1 MVTVRTARRLA
12 GLGGTRNACRG
23 FPRAPRDIRQGPLA
37 AIAPVAGART
47 RREMGI
53 SMQAARFFRRGL
65 LAVWLLAAAGA
76 AGAQDVVLRAS
87 VDRSTIRE
95 NESFTY
101 VLAVQGQV
109 RDEPDVS
116 MFAADFE
123 ILQRSRNTSIQMQG
137 GRTSQITEW
146 RYQMMPRRAGSFTL
160 APLEVAGA
168 LSNPVE
174 LEILPALAG
183 DAPGD
188 IFLEVE
194 ISPAT
199 AYVQSQVIYTQ
210 RLYRAVSTGRSS
222 LTPPDVTGGE
232 TIVVPLGEDREY
244 QTVRDER
251 TFIVLERRYAVFP
264 QVAGELTIQPMVFE
278 AVVITA
284 SGFSSLQRFR
294 SEPVSLSVLPAVAPP
309 PEFAGAA
316 WLPARDVAIE
326 QRWSGDPE
334 EFTAGIPQTRTL
346 RVEAQGVLET
356 QIPDLSLFETDSL
369 QQYADQP
376 EMTRQS
382 SAEGTHAVRT
392 ERFAVIAQAA
402 GALTIPAV
410 ELPWFN
416 VNSREWEVAR
426 VDPRE
431 VTVLPSREPGAA
443 PAPSPAPA
451 ALPVEPVHTGAR
463 LWQGISAA
471 LLAAWA
477 VTLLAWWQ
485 SGRVKRAAALRQPA
499 AETPA
504 RVSDRRLLRQLR
516 AACNV
521 NDAANARRLLL
532 EWGAARFGEQV
543 KSLGRLAALLPADLT
558 AAIGELERSLYG
570 PDSPAWN
577 GQALSDALAQA
588 DAVNRSGVATAGER
602 ELLPLYR

>member
-1 MVTVRTARRLA
+1 M
-12 GLGGTRNACRG
+12 
-23 FPRAPRDIRQGPLA
+23 
-37 AIAPVAGART
+37 
-47 RREMGI
+47 
-53 SMQAARFFRRGL
+53 L
-65 LAVWLLAAAGA
+65 LAILLLAAAGV
-76 AGAQDVVLRAS
+76 AGAQDVALRAA
-87 VDRSTIRE
+87 VDRSTVRE

-101 VLAVQGQV
+101 VLSVEGQV

-116 MFAADFE
+116 LLAADFE
-123 ILQRSRNTSIQMQG
+123 VLQRSRNTSIQMLG

-146 RYQMMPRRAGSFTL
+146 RYQLMPTGPGTFTL
-160 APLEVAGA
+160 PPVEMAGA

-174 LEILPALAG
+174 LQVLPALAS

-232 TIVVPLGEDREY
+232 SIVVPLGEDREY

-294 SEPVSLSVLPAVAPP
+294 SDPVSLSVLPAVAPP
-309 PEFAGAA
+309 PELAGAA
-316 WLPARDVAIE
+316 WLPARGVTIE

-346 RVEAQGVLET
+346 RVEVEGVLET
-356 QIPDLSLFETDSL
+356 QIPDLSLFETASL

-376 EMTRQS
+376 ELARES
-382 SAEGTHAVRT
+382 SADGTRAVRT
-392 ERFAVIAQAA
+392 ERFAVIAQTA
-402 GALTIPAV
+402 GGLIIPAV

-416 VNSREWEVAR
+416 VVSREWEVAR
-426 VDPRE
+426 IEPRQ
-431 VTVLPSREPGAA
+431 VTVLPSREPGAEPA
-443 PAPSPAPA
+443 PAPTPDAP
-451 ALPVEPVHTGAR
+451 PVESGQTGQR
-463 LWQGISAA
+463 VWQGTSAA
-471 LLAAWA
+471 LLAAWML
-477 VTLLAWWQ
+477 TLLAWWQ
-485 SGRVKRAAALRQPA
+485 SGRTRRAAVARRPV
-499 AETPA
+499 AEAP
-504 RVSDRRLLRQLR
+504 RVSERRLLRQLR
-516 AACNV
+516 AACNT
-521 NDAANARRLLL
+521 NDAGLTRRLLL
-532 EWGAARFGEQV
+532 AWGAARFGEEP
-543 KSLGRLAALLPADLT
+543 KSLGGLAAKVPADLA
-558 AAIGELERSLYG
+558 AAIGDLERSLYG
-570 PDSPAWN
+570 PGSPEWN
-577 GQALSDALAQA
+577 GRALRAALAQA
-588 DAVNRSGVATAGER
+588 DAVNRSGASKAGER

>member
-1 MVTVRTARRLA
+1 MVTARS
-12 GLGGTRNACRG
+12 
-23 FPRAPRDIRQGPLA
+23 
-37 AIAPVAGART
+37 AGARCWL
-47 RREMGI
+47 
-53 SMQAARFFRRGL
+53 F
-65 LAVWLLAAAGA
+65 WLLAAVGVVC
-76 AGAQDVVLRAS
+76 AQDMVLRAS

-116 MFAADFE
+116 LLAADFE
-123 ILQRSRNTSIQMQG
+123 VLQRSRNTSIQMLG

-146 RYQMMPRRAGSFTL
+146 RYQLMPRGPGTFTL
-160 APLEVAGA
+160 APVELAGS

-174 LEILPALAG
+174 LQVLAALAS

-194 ISPAT
+194 ISPAA

-244 QTVRDER
+244 QTIRDER

-316 WLPARDVAIE
+316 WLPASQVEIE

-346 RVEAQGVLET
+346 RVEVEGVLET

-376 EMTRQS
+376 ELARES
-382 SAEGTHAVRT
+382 SADGTRAVRT
-392 ERFAVIAQAA
+392 ERFAVIAQTA

-410 ELPWFN
+410 ELPWFS
-416 VNSREWEVAR
+416 VVSREWEVAR
-426 VDPRE
+426 IEPRE
-431 VTVLPSREPGAA
+431 VTVLPSREPGAEIA
-443 PAPSPAPA
+443 PAPTPEAP
-451 ALPVEPVHTGAR
+451 PVESVRTGNR

-471 LLAAWA
+471 LLAAWML
-477 VTLLAWWQ
+477 TLLVWWQ
-485 SGRVKRAAALRQPA
+485 SGRVKRAAASRQPA
-499 AETPA
+499 AEAPG
-504 RVSDRRLLRQLR
+504 RVSERRLLRQLR
-516 AACNV
+516 AACSV
-521 NDAANARRLLL
+521 NDAGRARRLLL
-532 EWGAARFGEQV
+532 DWGAARFGEEPT
-543 KSLGRLAALLPADLT
+543 SLGRLAAMLPADL
-558 AAIGELERSLYG
+558 AAAVGELERSLYG
-570 PDSPAWN
+570 PDSPDWN
-577 GQALSDALAQA
+577 GRVLRDALAQA
-588 DAVNRSGVATAGER
+588 DAVTRSGAATEGER

>member
-1 MVTVRTARRLA
+1 MVTARS
-12 GLGGTRNACRG
+12 
-23 FPRAPRDIRQGPLA
+23 
-37 AIAPVAGART
+37 AGARC
-47 RREMGI
+47 RL
-53 SMQAARFFRRGL
+53 F
-65 LAVWLLAAAGA
+65 WLVAAAGVVC
-76 AGAQDVVLRAS
+76 AQDVVLRAS
-87 VDRSTIRE
+87 VDRPTIRE
-95 NESFTY
+95 NESVTY

-116 MFAADFE
+116 MLTADFE
-123 ILQRSRNTSIQMQG
+123 VLQRSRNTSIQMLG

-146 RYQMMPRRAGSFTL
+146 RYQLMPRSSGSFTL
-160 APLEVAGA
+160 APVEIAGA
-168 LSNPVE
+168 LSNPVD
-174 LEILPALAG
+174 LQVLPALAG

-309 PEFAGAA
+309 PELAGAD
-316 WLPARDVAIE
+316 WLPATQVEIE
-326 QRWSGDPE
+326 QRWSGNPE

-346 RVEAQGVLET
+346 RVDVEGVLET
-356 QIPDLSLFETDSL
+356 QIPDLSLFETESL

-376 EMTRQS
+376 ELARESGADGTR
-382 SAEGTHAVRT
+382 AGRT
-392 ERFAVIAQAA
+392 ERFAVIAQTA

-416 VNSREWEVAR
+416 VVSREWEVAR
-426 VDPRE
+426 IEPRE
-431 VTVLPSREPGAA
+431 VTVLPSREPGAEAA
-443 PAPSPAPA
+443 PAPTPEAP
-451 ALPVEPVHTGAR
+451 PVESVQTGNR
-463 LWQGISAA
+463 LWQGIGAA
-471 LLAAWA
+471 LLAAWLL
-477 VTLLAWWQ
+477 TLLVWWQ
-485 SGRVKRAAALRQPA
+485 SGRVDRAAARGQPA
-499 AETPA
+499 AEAPG
-504 RVSDRRLLRQLR
+504 RISERRLLLQLR
-516 AACNV
+516 AACSV
-521 NDAANARRLLL
+521 NDAGRARRLLL
-532 EWGAARFGEQV
+532 DWGAARFGEEP
-543 KSLGRLAALLPADLT
+543 KSLGRLAAMLPADLA
-558 AAIGELERSLYG
+558 AAIGQLERSLYG
-570 PDSPAWN
+570 PASPDWN
-577 GQALSDALAQA
+577 GRVLRDALAQA
-588 DAVNRSGVATAGER
+588 DAVTRSGSATAGER
-602 ELLPLYR
+602 DLLPLYR

>member
-1 MVTVRTARRLA
+1 MVTVQPAGCLA
-12 GLGGTRNACRG
+12 DLGAMRVSWRG
-23 FPRAPRDIRQGPLA
+23 PRCAMR
-37 AIAPVAGART
+37 V
-47 RREMGI
+47 
-53 SMQAARFFRRGL
+53 FRRGV
-65 LAVWLLAAAGA
+65 LAIWLLAAAGV
-76 AGAQDVVLRAS
+76 AGAQDVALRAS

-116 MFAADFE
+116 MLTTDFE
-123 ILQRSRNTSIQMQG
+123 VLQRSRNTSIQMLG

-146 RYQMMPRRAGSFTL
+146 RYQLMPRGSGSFTL
-160 APLEVAGA
+160 APIELAGA
-168 LSNPVE
+168 LSNPVD
-174 LEILPALAG
+174 LQVLPALAG

-188 IFLEVE
+188 VFLEVE

-232 TIVVPLGEDREY
+232 AIVVALGEDREY

-264 QVAGELTIQPMVFE
+264 QEAGELTIQPMVFE

-309 PEFAGAA
+309 PELAGAS
-316 WLPARDVAIE
+316 WLPAGGVTIE

-346 RVEAQGVLET
+346 RVEVDGVLET
-356 QIPDLSLFETDSL
+356 QIPDLSQFETDSL

-376 EMTRQS
+376 DLSR
-382 SAEGTHAVRT
+382 EGRADGIRAVRT
-392 ERFAVIAQAA
+392 ERFAVIAQSA
-402 GALTIPAV
+402 GSLIIPAV
-410 ELPWFN
+410 EMPWFN
-416 VNSREWEVAR
+416 VDSREWEVAR
-426 VDPRE
+426 IEPSQ
-431 VTVLPSREPGAA
+431 VTVLPSREPGAEA
-443 PAPSPAPA
+443 IPAPA
-451 ALPVEPVHTGAR
+451 QDAVPVESAETGQR
-463 LWQGISAA
+463 LWQGISAG

-477 VTLLAWWQ
+477 LTLLAWRQ
-485 SGRVKRAAALRQPA
+485 SGRARRAAALRQPA
-499 AETPA
+499 EEAPA

-516 AACNV
+516 AACNI
-521 NDAANARRLLL
+521 NDAGNARRLLL
-532 EWGAARFGEQV
+532 DWGEARFGEKP
-543 KSLGRLAALLPADLT
+543 KSLGGLARMLPADLA
-558 AAIGELERSLYG
+558 AAIGDLERNLYG

-577 GQALSDALAQA
+577 GEALKDALAQA
-588 DAVNRSGVATAGER
+588 DAVTRSRAATAGER